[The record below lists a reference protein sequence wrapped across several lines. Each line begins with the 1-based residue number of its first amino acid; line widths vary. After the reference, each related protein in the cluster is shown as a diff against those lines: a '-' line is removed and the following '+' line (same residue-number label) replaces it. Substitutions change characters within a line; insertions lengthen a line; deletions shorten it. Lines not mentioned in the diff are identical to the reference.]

1 VRDPLDEA
9 RIPAREA
16 SGAVLVGVGTYRSL
30 PQLPSA
36 LTGIADLATELGG
49 PGGLFAPESVQAVA
63 DPESGTEVLDRVAA
77 AAERCPDTL
86 LFYFVGHGMR
96 DGDGQ
101 LCLALPWTL
110 DKKSEAGRTAL
121 PVERVMAA
129 MNRGSGAGNRI
140 VVLDCRYSGRAM
152 RAPSAYN
159 VHLLTASGQ
168 NEKARTS
175 EEHRNTPFTG
185 AVLDLLRNG
194 VPGAGP
200 WLTLGDVYRW
210 IGGAADD
217 PTPHQRTLDTSAAI
231 ALGPNRADRMDFA
244 RRAELAVRVGWKDPA
259 RAARLFADLVVD
271 AASRAEA
278 KEALAY
284 RMSAASWSGAAG
296 DPSGALARWEAIRH
310 DPSADGVEAEANIAY
325 WRERV
330 LVDSPSGTRDTGL
343 AFS

>member
-1 VRDPLDEA
+1 MRDPLDEA
-9 RIPAREA
+9 RIPARES

-30 PQLPSA
+30 PQLPCA
-36 LTGIADLATELGG
+36 LAGVADIAAELGR
-49 PGGLFAPESVQAVA
+49 PGGLFAPESVRVVA
-63 DPESGTEVLDRVAA
+63 DPESVTEVLDRVAA

-86 LFYFVGHGMR
+86 LFYFAGHGMR
-96 DGDGQ
+96 DSDGQ
-101 LCLALPWTL
+101 LCLALPWSL

-129 MNRGSGAGNRI
+129 MNGAKTGNRI
-140 VVLDCRYSGRAM
+140 VILDCRYSGRAM
-152 RAPSAYN
+152 RAPSAYKM
-159 VHLLTASGQ
+159 HLLTASGE
-168 NEKARTS
+168 NEKTRTL
-175 EEHRNTPFTG
+175 EEQRNTPFTG

-217 PTPHQRTLDTSAAI
+217 PTPHQRTVDSSAAI
-231 ALGPNRADRMDFA
+231 ALGPNRAERMDFA

-271 AASRAEA
+271 AASRAAAE
-278 KEALAY
+278 EALAY
-284 RMSAASWSGAAG
+284 RMSAASWLGAAG
-296 DPSGALARWEAIRH
+296 DPGGALARWEAIRC
-310 DPSADGVEAEANIAY
+310 DPSADVVEAEANIAY

-330 LVDSPSGTRDTGL
+330 LVDTSSGTRDTGL